1 MMLVSVIIPVHN
13 RPRAVR
19 RAVLS
24 VLAQRDV
31 QVEVVVVDD
40 GSTDTTPA
48 VLKTLRDPR
57 LTVIRQENQGVSA
70 ARNRGLRDAQ
80 GEMLALL
87 DSDDLWLPQKMTRH
101 LRYHCQGNWRIS
113 QTDEIWIR
121 DGRRIKPGKAH
132 AKREGTFFEA
142 ALSMCLISPSCVA
155 FDRSFW
161 EEIGP
166 FDESLPACEDY
177 DLWLRTLIRYPVG
190 LCPEKLVVKTGG
202 HPDQLSRKI
211 VGLDLYRLQALLKL
225 LHSGV
230 LELDQSKQ
238 TQDVLQSKAMIYIRG
253 CLKRGKSEEAM
264 RVKDWL
270 KRWLIPKAL
279 SR

>member
-1 MMLVSVIIPVHN
+1 MLVSVIIPVHN

-48 VLKTLRDPR
+48 VLKTLRDRR
-57 LTVIRQENQGVSA
+57 LTVIRQKNRGVSA

-87 DSDDLWLPQKMTRH
+87 DSDDLWLPQKMASH

-121 DGRRIKPGKAH
+121 DSRRVNPGKAQ
-132 AKREGTFFEA
+132 AKREGFFFEA
-142 ALSMCLISPSCVA
+142 ALSKCLVSPSCVA

-161 EEIGP
+161 EEVGP

-177 DLWLRTLIRYPVG
+177 DLWLRTLIRHPVG
-190 LCPEKLVVKTGG
+190 LCQEKLVVKTGG

-211 VGLDLYRLQALLKL
+211 VGLDLYRIQALLKL

-230 LELDQSKQ
+230 LDHDQSKQ
-238 TQDVLQSKAMIYIRG
+238 AQNVLQDKAMIYIRG
-253 CLKRGKSEEAM
+253 CLKRGKPEEAM
-264 RVKDWL
+264 RVKTWL
-270 KRWLIPKAL
+270 KRWLVPRAL